1 MNKIIGSLLFLSIC
15 LSCKQSGSGFL
26 LVNSLKSGEYEVYKI
41 LGDSSLQF
49 VSNQIGQLNQK
60 LKLNTGTYLVLGDCS
75 YQIALIHPEKTTELL
90 AHSLSF
96 VPPMPSESGDLFS
109 IQCNRYPQTH
119 PPQQISQR
127 FELTVFPGTVDMLV
141 GMKPLKLNLSLDTF
155 KTPQNLSFD
164 LAALRVSP
172 VTKIFP
178 VEAPP
183 YFISPSEGQLA
194 ITQPLEFGKWQFL
207 LAGSY
212 TVTVN
217 GTQREVTLKEKESI
231 SLDPSYIK
239 FECSSSVDIDRYQAI
254 KGEPYTAEL
263 NDKRAFTVNTVYPLI
278 SETVNFRLDGATKAE
293 ILTLQAQTLT
303 TVLLRSVEVSLNC
316 GPWEWEC
323 LGKKDISLFETN
335 SPYPFLHGS
344 TDLPILFS
352 KDDVQIEIEGAQSL
366 RYKIPSGKRDSV
378 FETGQLLLKPK
389 VSSKPGQLSLLMRV
403 EGDNSNVLGQ
413 SYDIPYIRDTRMHL
427 ITGAYSLSH
436 FFVIG
441 AHTQA
446 GGTQL
451 SSRTQV
457 GIRKGEV
464 KEFTF
469 DYYLPEDKFES
480 YSQSTGTGGR
490 ARANSKDRPFVAF

>member
-1 MNKIIGSLLFLSIC
+1 MIKIVSFLLFFTLPISCKKSGSGSLL
-15 LSCKQSGSGFL
+15 
-26 LVNSLKSGEYEVYKI
+26 VHSLKSGEYEVYKI

-49 VSNQIGQLNQK
+49 VSNKIGQLNEQ
-60 LKLNTGTYLVLGDCS
+60 LELHTGNYLVLGDCS
-75 YQIALIHPEKTTELL
+75 YQIAMIHSGKTTELI
-90 AHSLSF
+90 AHSLTF
-96 VPPMPSESGDLFS
+96 VPPIPSEAGDLFS

-119 PPQQISQR
+119 PPQQIRQR
-127 FELTVFPGTVDMLV
+127 FELNVFPGMIDMLV
-141 GMKPLKLNLSLDTF
+141 GMKPLKLNLGLDEF
-155 KTPQNLSFD
+155 KTPQNLTFD

-172 VTKIFP
+172 VTRSFP

-194 ITQPLEFGKWQFL
+194 ITQPQEFGKWQFL
-207 LAGSY
+207 MPGHY

-217 GTQREVTLKEKESI
+217 GTQREVDLKEKESI

-239 FECSSSVDIDRYQAI
+239 FECSSNIDMDRYQAI

-303 TVLLRSVEVSLNC
+303 TVILRSVEVSLNC

-323 LGKKDISLFETN
+323 LGKRDISLFETN

-352 KDDVQIEIEGAQSL
+352 KDEVQIEIEGAQSL
-366 RYKIPSGKRDSV
+366 RYKIPKGKRDSV

-389 VSSKPGQLSLLMRV
+389 VMFKPGQLSLLMRV
-403 EGDNSNVLGQ
+403 EGDNLNVLGQ

-436 FFVIG
+436 FYVTG
-441 AHTQA
+441 AHTQT

-451 SSRTQV
+451 SSRIQV
-457 GIRKGEV
+457 GIKKGEV
-464 KEFTF
+464 KEISF

-480 YSQSTGTGGR
+480 YSQSSGNGVRTKVSG
-490 ARANSKDRPFVAF
+490 KDRPFVAF